1 MHLEREDGSVTVV
14 GCFLRDGGKALYDW
28 FFSDFV

>member
-1 MHLEREDGSVTVV
+1 MYLECDDGSMTVV
-14 GCFLRDGGKALYDW
+14 GCFLRDGREAPYDW

>member
-1 MHLEREDGSVTVV
+1 MHLECDDGSMTAVD
-14 GCFLRDGGKALYDW
+14 CFLRDGGEASYDW